1 MPYAKV
7 TDFISIDPTTII
19 ATLINLLILFLIFRL
34 VLFKRVNKVIEDRQ
48 KDIAD
53 SYEEA
58 DETKRRAAV
67 LEAEYNEKLVSA
79 KEESANIIREST
91 KRAQARGD
99 QIIDEA
105 KTEAQNIITTAHNE
119 AEREKKRAVN
129 SVKNEITDIAFSVAQ
144 TLVEKEITKEDNE
157 RLIDAF
163 IDSVG
168 EDND

>member
-67 LEAEYNEKLVSA
+67 LEAEYNEKLDSA

-105 KTEAQNIITTAHNE
+105 KTEAQNIINTAHSE

-129 SVKNEITDIAFSVAQ
+129 SVKNEITEIAFSVAQ

-157 RLIDAF
+157 RLIEDF

>member
-19 ATLINLLILFLIFRL
+19 ATLINLFILFLIFKL

-53 SYEEA
+53 SFEEA
-58 DETKRRAAV
+58 DEVKRRANA
-67 LEAEYNEKLVSA
+67 LEAEYNDRLSSA

-91 KRAQARGD
+91 VKAQARSE

-105 KTEAQNIITTAHNE
+105 KVEAKSIVEKAHNE
-119 AEREKKRAVN
+119 AEREKRRAVN
-129 SVKNEITDIAFSVAQ
+129 SVKNEITDIAFSVAE
-144 TLVEKEITKEDNE
+144 TLVEKNIKSEDNE
-157 RLIDAF
+157 RLIESF
-163 IDSVG
+163 IDNVG
-168 EDND
+168 ELND

>member
-7 TDFISIDPTTII
+7 TEFISIDPTTII

-48 KDIAD
+48 QEIAQT
-53 SYEEA
+53 YEEA
-58 DETKRRAAV
+58 DETKRRADV
-67 LEAEYNEKLVSA
+67 LENEYNEKLLSA

-99 QIIDEA
+99 QIIDQA

-157 RLIDAF
+157 RLIEAF
-163 IDSVG
+163 IDNVG
-168 EDND
+168 EEND

>member
-48 KDIAD
+48 QDIVN

-67 LEAEYNEKLVSA
+67 LESEYNDKLLAA

-157 RLIDAF
+157 RLIEAF